1 MIPAR
6 QDEHETLETFFKN
19 VDLSFANNKIKQCF
33 HASGPGRPPRSPL
46 GVFRAFL
53 IMRMKA
59 IRSLREMTRILNT
72 DIRIRRLCLIKDKQ
86 KGYTR
91 SVMSRFSKRVGE
103 GNLNKI
109 IDQKVVKLL
118 KTQQNNEI
126 DVVLDASFIKAWSIR
141 HPTDNQIGYSDP
153 QAKVGRSGR
162 SFALG
167 YKMHLSIDHKTLL
180 PLSSVFASANQNEK
194 KHSLTLLEKAKMILK
209 RCKAKLRSVI
219 ADSQYSDS
227 KLRCAVDKATIPYPA
242 CHMKGV
248 VGLLRVDRKF
258 RTYGSDEDKTEYHKR
273 PPIEAVN
280 SFLKMQFSMVNNKV
294 RGLAQVTFYA
304 LCSIL
309 CLVLNR
315 EAAQR
320 IGRYEKSVSPT
331 YFNT

>member
-1 MIPAR
+1 
-6 QDEHETLETFFKN
+6 
-19 VDLSFANNKIKQCF
+19 
-33 HASGPGRPPRSPL
+33 
-46 GVFRAFL
+46 
-53 IMRMKA
+53 
-59 IRSLREMTRILNT
+59 
-72 DIRIRRLCLIKDKQ
+72 
-86 KGYTR
+86 
-91 SVMSRFSKRVGE
+91 
-103 GNLNKI
+103 
-109 IDQKVVKLL
+109 
-118 KTQQNNEI
+118 
-126 DVVLDASFIKAWSIR
+126 VLDASFIKAWSIR

-219 ADSQYSDS
+219 AASQYSDS

-258 RTYGSDEDKTEYHKR
+258 RTYGSDEDKTEYNKR

-309 CLVLNR
+309 CLVLCK